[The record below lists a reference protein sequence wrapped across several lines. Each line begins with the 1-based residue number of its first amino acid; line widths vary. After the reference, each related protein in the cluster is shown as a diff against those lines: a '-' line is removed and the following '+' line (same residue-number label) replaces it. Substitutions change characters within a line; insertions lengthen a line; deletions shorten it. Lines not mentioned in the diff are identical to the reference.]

1 MKRKNLKTTT
11 YKRGPWAEAL
21 CGLVLRLK
29 FYRIIAR
36 RYKTGLGE
44 IDIIAARGRTL
55 VIIEVKARR
64 TRENAAA
71 AISERQQSRLIR
83 AASVFLA
90 HHPFFQSHDIRFDA
104 MLVSPWGWP
113 VHLENAFH
121 DHPQLF

>member
-1 MKRKNLKTTT
+1 MKQKTVRTAT
-11 YKRGPWAEAL
+11 YQRGLWAETL
-21 CGLVLRLK
+21 CCLVLRLK
-29 FYRIIAR
+29 LYRIVAR

-64 TRENAAA
+64 TRDDAAA
-71 AISERQQSRLIR
+71 AIPERQQTRLIR
-83 AASVFLA
+83 SASVFLA
-90 HHPFFQSHDIRFDA
+90 QHPCFKNHDIRFDA
-104 MLVSPWGWP
+104 MLVVPWRYP